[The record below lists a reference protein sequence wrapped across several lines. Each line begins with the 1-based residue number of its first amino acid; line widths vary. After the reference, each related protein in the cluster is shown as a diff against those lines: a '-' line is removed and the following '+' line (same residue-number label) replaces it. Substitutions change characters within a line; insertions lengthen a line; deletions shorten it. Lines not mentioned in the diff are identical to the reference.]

1 MELLKAAGLVTTTP
15 DGSWRILRSRPGL
28 GRDNVHVSLATR
40 ATRAA
45 RAEMPKP
52 KRVKKQIEGS
62 GPLSEDAD
70 QLLTLLDEQ
79 AKRD

>member
-1 MELLKAAGLVTTTP
+1 
-15 DGSWRILRSRPGL
+15 
-28 GRDNVHVSLATR
+28 
-40 ATRAA
+40 
-45 RAEMPKP
+45 MPKP